1 MVESERLD
9 CIVSHLGKKKNAV
22 AKELGYTNSSV
33 FYAIESGRNGI
44 SAGLAKK
51 IADVYPEISQN
62 WLLTGKGEM
71 LNKTKPKETIE
82 ENNRIEVLERISKGL
97 EARIELLEQKM
108 KEIVK

>member
-1 MVESERLD
+1 MKDFQRLESVLD
-9 CIVSHLGKKKNAV
+9 YYGKRMSVV
-22 AKELGYTNSSV
+22 AKELGFVNSGV
-33 FYAIESGRNGI
+33 FNHIKAGRNGI
-44 SAGLAKK
+44 SPGLAKK

-97 EARIELLEQKM
+97 EARIELIEQKM
-108 KEIVK
+108 KEILK